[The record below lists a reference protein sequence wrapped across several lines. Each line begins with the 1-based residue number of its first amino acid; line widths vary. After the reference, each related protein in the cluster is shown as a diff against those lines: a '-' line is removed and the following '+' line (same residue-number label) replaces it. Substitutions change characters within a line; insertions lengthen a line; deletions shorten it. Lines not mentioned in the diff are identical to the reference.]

1 MGTAS
6 HRVLQALAMLPCVAA
21 LAGCLATDG
30 QRTLTVAS
38 SQYPAAFDAAIAAAR
53 DQGFK
58 AVVVD
63 RTTGIVETD
72 ARHAGTLLEPWRVD
86 NDGLGQ
92 AAANTLV
99 KTRRRVR
106 IEFTP
111 QGWTPPPL
119 AVDGTLKGPALP
131 GSTSDL
137 ARFDLQAWSGEVDMQ
152 VWVFLEQ
159 SSEPGVNLSSYS
171 ARLESRKPEVRGDG
185 QTPTAPGGA
194 PPPAA
199 VWNPV
204 GRDEAYERAIGSA
217 IAKAIAAPGQGS
229 DGSGPKT
236 ENQAPGPSPAA
247 PGEPASAKGA

>member
-1 MGTAS
+1 MRMAM
-6 HRVLQALAMLPCVAA
+6 HRLLQALTMMPCIAA

-30 QRTLTVAS
+30 PRALTVAS

-53 DQGFK
+53 EQGFK
-58 AVVVD
+58 PVVVD

-92 AAANTLV
+92 SAANTLV

-111 QGWTPPPL
+111 QGWSPPPL
-119 AVDGTLKGPALP
+119 SVDGTLKGPALP
-131 GSTSDL
+131 GSATDM
-137 ARFDLQAWSGEVDMQ
+137 ARFDLQAWSGEIDMR

-171 ARLESRKPEVRGDG
+171 ASLESRYTEVRGDG
-185 QTPTAPGGA
+185 QTPTDQNGA
-194 PPPAA
+194 PAPVT

-204 GRDEAYERAIGSA
+204 GRDEAYERTIGRA
-217 IAKAIAAPGQGS
+217 IADALSPGGLAPKPG
-229 DGSGPKT
+229 DPTT
-236 ENQAPGPSPAA
+236 ENPPPGSTQDVPA
-247 PGEPASAKGA
+247 GTASAQGA

>member
-1 MGTAS
+1 M
-6 HRVLQALAMLPCVAA
+6 HRLLRALTMLPCAAA
-21 LAGCLATDG
+21 LAGCLSTDG

-38 SQYPAAFDAAIAAAR
+38 SQYPAAFDAAVAAAR
-53 DQGFK
+53 DQGFRP
-58 AVVVD
+58 VVVD

-119 AVDGTLKGPALP
+119 AVDGTLRGPSLP
-131 GSTSDL
+131 GSAPDL
-137 ARFDLQAWSGEVDMQ
+137 ARFDLQSWSGAIDMR

-171 ARLESRKPEVRGDG
+171 ASLESRYTEVRGDG
-185 QTPTAPGGA
+185 QSPTSEGGA
-194 PPPAA
+194 PPPSA

-204 GRDEAYERAIGSA
+204 GRDEAYETTIGRAIANALSLGAVPPQTAVPTTENPRSE
-217 IAKAIAAPGQGS
+217 AAPG
-229 DGSGPKT
+229 GSG
-236 ENQAPGPSPAA
+236 
-247 PGEPASAKGA
+247 EPVPAKGA